1 MIGAPTLS
9 KAEICL
15 DKPSSLSAH
24 RAMHQERWGEFAK
37 GYPVGKV
44 VCERGGTIKTFDST
58 LTPSTYYKGFWA
70 ADRNDR
76 EDKPFQT
83 ECNVGKEYYMNSE
96 IMFETSRNW
105 PAFTGFSFESYN
117 TNTNNTHTMYLRY
130 VATVWVNDSGEKIR
144 VAAVLNGSNNADGDN
159 TEYFW
164 NYKFIPSSAEYQ
176 TQQEG
181 YRLCGFT
188 FNFRTKGGGG
198 GSSFKYVEVYNLR
211 LHTNPKDMPDG
222 TRVVLPKMVEF
233 KENAVGG
240 PNQYGDA
247 A

>member
-24 RAMHQERWGEFAK
+24 RSMHQERWGEFANP
-37 GYPVGKV
+37 YPVGKV

-58 LTPSTYYKGFWA
+58 LTPEVYYTGLWA
-70 ADRNDR
+70 TDRKDS
-76 EDKPFQT
+76 EEYPFKAK
-83 ECNVGKEYYMNSE
+83 CNVGKEYLMNAE

-117 TNTNNTHTMYLRY
+117 TNSNNSHTMYLRY
-130 VATVWVNDSGEKIR
+130 VATIWVNDAGEEMR

-164 NYKFIPSSAEYQ
+164 NYKFVSSSPEIQ

-181 YRLCGFT
+181 YRLCGFL
-188 FNFRTKGGGG
+188 FNYRTKSGTG
-198 GSSFKYVEVYNLR
+198 GSSNKSVEIYNLR
-211 LHTNPKDMPDG
+211 LHTNPEDMPDG

-233 KENAVGG
+233 NEDAVGG
-240 PNQYGDA
+240 PIQIGDA

>member
-1 MIGAPTLS
+1 MIGAKTLS

-15 DKPSSLSAH
+15 GKPPGLTDH
-24 RAMHQERWGEFAK
+24 RAMRQERWGEFAE

-44 VCERGGTIKTFDST
+44 VCERGGSKKTFDST
-58 LTPSTYYKGFWA
+58 LTPSAYYKGFWA
-70 ADRNDR
+70 AERKDRDDN
-76 EDKPFQT
+76 PFKT
-83 ECNVGKEYYMNSE
+83 SCNVGKEYLMNSE
-96 IMFETSRNW
+96 IMFETTRNW

-117 TNTNNTHTMYLRY
+117 TNSNNSHTMYLRY
-130 VATVWVNDSGEKIR
+130 IATVWVNDAGEKIR
-144 VAAVLNGSNNADGDN
+144 VASPLDGSSSKSENNS
-159 TEYFW
+159 EYFW
-164 NYKFIPSSAEYQ
+164 NYDFLTTTPEYT

-198 GSSFKYVEVYNLR
+198 GSSNKSVEVYNLR

-222 TRVVLPKMVEF
+222 ARVILPKMVEF
-233 KENAVGG
+233 SEDAVGG
-240 PNQYGDA
+240 PNKYGDA